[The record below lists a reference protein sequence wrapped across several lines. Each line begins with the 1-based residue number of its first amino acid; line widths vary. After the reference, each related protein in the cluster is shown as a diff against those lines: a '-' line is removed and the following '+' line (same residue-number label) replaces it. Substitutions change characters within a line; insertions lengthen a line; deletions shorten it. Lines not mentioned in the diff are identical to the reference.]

1 MADWREKEKPTGL
14 FTRQLTFIAIVTL
27 TALIVNKIIKPS
39 PQPSPQDLSVIE
51 VRQDKPEN
59 QQLPSVEPD
68 NSPPREI
75 TLPESSVIGERTDAS
90 RSPIHIAI
98 APIAPSNPVDQQL
111 PIVEPKNLPENLPS
125 ETTPWAIERSPT
137 AEKTFPVPTEYQG
150 KTIYQV
156 KPKNQEKVIALT
168 FDDGPWGKT
177 TLQVLDILKKNDIK
191 ATFFWVGEQLQS
203 YPAVARR
210 VVAEGHVIGNHTWHH
225 PYRQM
230 DEATAAKEID
240 DTAAL
245 IYKTT
250 GVTTAYFR
258 PPGGNLQNGL
268 AAYAQKNNYAV
279 MMWSINSVDSSRYRL
294 TAPKLVKNILKNAF
308 PGSIVLMH
316 DGGGN
321 HSTTVQALPQIVEKL
336 KKQGYQF
343 VTLPE
348 LLQRQETT
356 DVTYSVPT
364 GEAETQIP
372 PLLEEIPPPLG
383 EQPENYFPG

>member
-14 FTRQLTFIAIVTL
+14 LTRQLTFIAIVTL
-27 TALIVNKIIKPS
+27 TALIVNKIIKSS
-39 PQPSPQDLSVIE
+39 PQPSPQHLSAIE
-51 VRQDKPEN
+51 VRQDKPVH
-59 QQLPSVEPD
+59 QQLPSVEPE
-68 NSPPREI
+68 NLPPREI
-75 TLPESSVIGERTDAS
+75 IPPGSSAIAERAHAS
-90 RSPIHIAI
+90 LERIHLAI
-98 APIAPSNPVDQQL
+98 APIAPSNPVHQQL
-111 PIVEPKNLPENLPS
+111 PIVEPENSPS
-125 ETTPWAIERSPT
+125 ETTLWAIAPSPA

-156 KPKNQEKVIALT
+156 KPKHQEKVIALT

-210 VVAEGHVIGNHTWHH
+210 VVAEGHAIGNHTWHH
-225 PYRQM
+225 SYRQM
-230 DEATAAKEID
+230 DEARAAKEID

-250 GVTTAYFR
+250 GVTTSYFR
-258 PPGGNLQNGL
+258 PPGGILQNGL

-279 MMWSINSVDSSRYRL
+279 MMWSINSVDSSRHRL
-294 TAPKLVKNILKNAF
+294 AAPKLVKNILKSAF
-308 PGSIVLMH
+308 PGSIVLLH

-336 KKQGYQF
+336 KKQGYKF

-348 LLQRQETT
+348 LLQNQETT
-356 DVTYSVPT
+356 DATDSVST
-364 GEAETQIP
+364 GEVETQIP
-372 PLLEEIPPPLG
+372 TLLEEIPHPPA
-383 EQPENYFPG
+383 EQPENYFPR

>member
-27 TALIVNKIIKPS
+27 TALIVNKIIEPS
-39 PQPSPQDLSVIE
+39 PQPSPQHQFAIE
-51 VRQDKPEN
+51 VRQDKPEA
-59 QQLPSVEPD
+59 QQLPSVKPE

-75 TLPESSVIGERTDAS
+75 IPPASSAIADTAEAS
-90 RSPIHIAI
+90 PSPSVWAI
-98 APIAPSNPVDQQL
+98 APSIPVQQTL
-111 PIVEPKNLPENLPS
+111 PIVEAENSPS
-125 ETTPWAIERSPT
+125 ETTPWAIALSPA
-137 AEKTFPVPTEYQG
+137 AEKTFPVPTEYRG

-156 KPKNQEKVIALT
+156 KPKNQKKVIALT
-168 FDDGPWGKT
+168 FDDGPWGET

-210 VVAEGHVIGNHTWHH
+210 VVAEGHAIGNHTWHH
-225 PYRQM
+225 SYRQM

-279 MMWSINSVDSSRYRL
+279 MMWSINSADSRRHRL
-294 TAPKLVKNILKNAF
+294 TAPKLVTNILKSAF

-348 LLQRQETT
+348 LLKRQETT
-356 DVTYSVPT
+356 DATDSVSS

-372 PLLEEIPPPLG
+372 PRLEEFPHSPG
-383 EQPENYFPG
+383 EQPEQYFPG

>member
-1 MADWREKEKPTGL
+1 MIPPASSG
-14 FTRQLTFIAIVTL
+14 IA
-27 TALIVNKIIKPS
+27 
-39 PQPSPQDLSVIE
+39 
-51 VRQDKPEN
+51 
-59 QQLPSVEPD
+59 
-68 NSPPREI
+68 
-75 TLPESSVIGERTDAS
+75 ERVDAS
-90 RSPIHIAI
+90 RSPIHLE
-98 APIAPSNPVDQQL
+98 IAPSNPVQQLL
-111 PIVEPKNLPENLPS
+111 PIVEPENLPS
-125 ETTPWAIERSPT
+125 ETTPSAIALPPAS
-137 AEKTFPVPTEYQG
+137 EKTFPVPIEYQG
-150 KTIYQV
+150 KTIYRV
-156 KPKNQEKVIALT
+156 TPKNKIIALT

-177 TLQVLDILKKNDIK
+177 TLQVLDILKKNNIK

-203 YPAVARR
+203 YPAVAQR
-210 VVAEGHVIGNHTWHH
+210 VVAEGHAIGNHTWHH
-225 PYRQM
+225 SYRQM
-230 DEATAAKEID
+230 DEATAAREID

-279 MMWSINSVDSSRYRL
+279 MMWSINSADSRRHRL
-294 TAPKLVKNILKNAF
+294 SAPKLVKNILKSAF

-336 KKQGYQF
+336 KKQGYEF

-348 LLQRQETT
+348 LLQRQETI
-356 DVTYSVPT
+356 DAPNSVST

-372 PLLEEIPPPLG
+372 PLLEEFPHSPG
-383 EQPENYFPG
+383 EQPENYFPE

>member
-1 MADWREKEKPTGL
+1 MADWKEKEKPTGL
-14 FTRQLTFIAIVTL
+14 FTQQLTCIAIVTL

-39 PQPSPQDLSVIE
+39 PQPSPQDQFAIE
-51 VRQDKPEN
+51 VRQDKPEA
-59 QQLPSVEPD
+59 QQLPQQRPSVEPET
-68 NSPPREI
+68 SSPREI
-75 TLPESSVIGERTDAS
+75 IPPASSGIAERVDAS
-90 RSPIHIAI
+90 RSPIHLE
-98 APIAPSNPVDQQL
+98 IAPSNPVQQLL
-111 PIVEPKNLPENLPS
+111 PIVEPENLPS
-125 ETTPWAIERSPT
+125 ETTPSAIALPPAS
-137 AEKTFPVPTEYQG
+137 EKTFPVPIEYQG
-150 KTIYQV
+150 KTIYRV
-156 KPKNQEKVIALT
+156 TPKNKIIALT

-177 TLQVLDILKKNDIK
+177 TLQVLDILKKNNIK

-203 YPAVARR
+203 YPAVAQR
-210 VVAEGHVIGNHTWHH
+210 VVAEGHAIGNHTWHH
-225 PYRQM
+225 SYRQM
-230 DEATAAKEID
+230 DEATAAREID

-279 MMWSINSVDSSRYRL
+279 MMWSINSADSRRHRL
-294 TAPKLVKNILKNAF
+294 SAPKLVKNILKSAF

-336 KKQGYQF
+336 KKQGYEF

-348 LLQRQETT
+348 LLQRQETI
-356 DVTYSVPT
+356 DAPNSVST

-372 PLLEEIPPPLG
+372 PLLEEFPHSPG
-383 EQPENYFPG
+383 EQPENYFPE